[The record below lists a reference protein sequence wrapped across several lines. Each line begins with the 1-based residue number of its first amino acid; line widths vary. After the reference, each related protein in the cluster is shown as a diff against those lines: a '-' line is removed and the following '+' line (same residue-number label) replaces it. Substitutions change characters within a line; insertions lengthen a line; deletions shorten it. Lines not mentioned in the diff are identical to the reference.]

1 VKNWTD
7 FDARVEATW
16 KFCDKMRALSKAER
30 QVIVDD
36 HKKAKVLF
44 ADKWFY
50 LQEDPN
56 ADPRF
61 VPIPTATEFRVYDP
75 NIDVTKGDE
84 LVTLLMPLDQTAL
97 PPPSRLTQ
105 PVEDVW
111 RCTWFPYITFNLSA
125 MQKERIGQKRGKSSA
140 RKKKK

>member
-1 VKNWTD
+1 LRNWTD
-7 FDARVEATW
+7 FDAREEATW
-16 KFCDKMRALSKAER
+16 NFCEKMRALSKTQRRA
-30 QVIVDD
+30 IMDD
-36 HKKAKVLF
+36 HKKAKALF

-84 LVTLLMPLDQTAL
+84 LVTLVVPPDHTAL
-97 PPPSRLTQ
+97 PLPARLTQ

-111 RCTWFPYITFNLSA
+111 RCTWFPYITFDLSVL
-125 MQKERIGQKRGKSSA
+125 QKERDEGKNGNSHS
-140 RKKKK
+140 KKKKN

>member
-1 VKNWTD
+1 MRNWTD
-7 FDARVEATW
+7 FTAREEATW
-16 KFCDKMRALSKAER
+16 DFCDKMRALSKSDREAITNDR
-30 QVIVDD
+30 QQ
-36 HKKAKVLF
+36 AKRLF
-44 ADKWFY
+44 ADRWFY

-84 LVTLLMPLDQTAL
+84 LVTLLMPLDQTEL

-105 PVEDVW
+105 PIEDVW
-111 RCTWFPYITFNLSA
+111 RCTWFPYITFNLSTL
-125 MQKERIGQKRGKSSA
+125 QKERTGEKKAASKRP
-140 RKKKK
+140 KK